1 MIERGFMFTCDSCGT
16 KLFGDNS
23 KAPEPW
29 GEYSITD
36 FKHIKADN
44 PSKYKSAYIYL
55 CQECNKNFI
64 ESLLA
69 FGGAIE

>member
-1 MIERGFMFTCDSCGT
+1 MIERGYMFTCDSCGE
-16 KLFGDNS
+16 KLFGEDS
-23 KAPEPW
+23 KAPKSW

-36 FKHIKADN
+36 FQHIKADD

-55 CQECNKNFI
+55 CQNCNKNFI

-69 FGGAIE
+69 FGGAIK